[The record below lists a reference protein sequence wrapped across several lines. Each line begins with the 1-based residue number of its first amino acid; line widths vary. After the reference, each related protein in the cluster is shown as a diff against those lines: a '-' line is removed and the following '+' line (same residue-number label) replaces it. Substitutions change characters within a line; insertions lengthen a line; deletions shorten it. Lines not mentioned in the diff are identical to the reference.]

1 MNAKSNEEYM
11 NKEKIESLTKFLKGI
26 RYFKFNLLNGS
37 LKEYLDKVDS
47 KDITS
52 ESMNAIIHSFIQSF
66 GIDWVIIKL
75 SSDIYEL
82 YEKTISV
89 GQIIAIIHKVLGIK
103 LSSTERSQLHELRKK
118 IRRYDK
124 FLNYFGVWGK
134 KFDGLFKTLI
144 FGLKEKDAD
153 KLEYLVDKADVSGGK
168 SIIGVDFYTHDIEI
182 LKKSL
187 VRFQIWDISKYQRF
201 QAIRPQYYRGAAA
214 AIIFAYADDDQSID
228 LMQSFITE
236 LKEITSLKF
245 TPRKA
250 KDLPIDMPIA
260 LVGLGSSGKAFH
272 EKVSAIAK
280 EINGRYFDFDEINY
294 ENFDEITKYITSH
307 LTLSS

>member
-1 MNAKSNEEYM
+1 MNAKSNEEYVSE
-11 NKEKIESLTKFLKGI
+11 EKIDNLTKFLIGI
-26 RYFKFNLLNGS
+26 RYYKFNLLNGS
-37 LKEYLDKVDS
+37 LKEYLDKLES

-52 ESMNAIIHSFIQSF
+52 ESMNAIIDSFIQSF

-89 GQIIAIIHKVLGIK
+89 GQIIAIMHKVLGIK

-144 FGLKEKDAD
+144 LGLKEKDAD

-187 VRFQIWDISKYQRF
+187 VRFQIWDISRYQKF
-201 QAIRPQYYRGAAA
+201 QAIRPKYYRGAAA
-214 AIIFAYADDDQSID
+214 AIIFFYVDDNQSID
-228 LMQSFITE
+228 LIQSFITE
-236 LKEITSLKF
+236 LKEVTNLKF

-250 KDLPIDMPIA
+250 KDFTIDMPIA
-260 LVGLGSSGKAFH
+260 LVGLGSSRKDFY
-272 EKVSAIAK
+272 ENVSAIAK
-280 EINGRYFDFDEINY
+280 EINGRYFDFNEINY

>member
-1 MNAKSNEEYM
+1 MKSNSEILNESKI
-11 NKEKIESLTKFLKGI
+11 NKLTDFLKGV
-26 RYFKFNLLNGS
+26 RYFKINLSNGS
-37 LKEYLDKVDS
+37 LKEYFDEIDGLDVTKENMEEILDLFV
-47 KDITS
+47 
-52 ESMNAIIHSFIQSF
+52 QQF

-75 SSDIYEL
+75 SSDLYEL

-89 GQIIAIIHKVLGIK
+89 GQIIAIMHKVLGIK

-118 IRRYDK
+118 IRRYEK
-124 FLNYFGVWGK
+124 FLNYFEVWGK

-144 FGLKEKDAD
+144 FGLKKKDAD

-187 VRFQIWDISKYQRF
+187 VRFQIWDISSYQKF
-201 QAIRPQYYRGAAA
+201 QAIRPKYYRGAAA
-214 AIIFAYADDDQSID
+214 AIIFFYADDYQSID
-228 LMQSFITE
+228 LMKSFITE

-245 TPRKA
+245 TSRKP
-250 KDLPIDMPIA
+250 KNFTIDMPIV
-260 LVGLGSSGKAFH
+260 LVGLGSPGKDFH

-280 EINGRYFDFDEINY
+280 EINGRYYDFDDISFESI
-294 ENFDEITKYITSH
+294 DEIFKYLTSH
-307 LTLSS
+307 LTLSP

>member
-1 MNAKSNEEYM
+1 MNAKSNEEYI
-11 NKEKIESLTKFLKGI
+11 NEEKIENLTKFLKGI

-37 LKEYLDKVDS
+37 LKEYLDKVKS

-52 ESMNAIIHSFIQSF
+52 ENMNAIIQSIIQSF

-118 IRRYDK
+118 IRRYEK
-124 FLNYFGVWGK
+124 FLNYFGVWGQ
-134 KFDGLFKTLI
+134 KFDGLFKILL
-144 FGLKEKDAD
+144 FGLKEEDAD

-168 SIIGVDFYTHDIEI
+168 NSIGVDFYTHDIEI

-187 VRFQIWDISKYQRF
+187 IRFQIWDISRYQKF
-201 QAIRPQYYRGAAA
+201 EAIRLQYYRGAAA
-214 AIIFAYADDDQSID
+214 AIIFFYANDIQSID
-228 LMQSFITE
+228 LMKSFIPE
-236 LKEITSLKF
+236 LKEVTNLKF

-250 KDLPIDMPIA
+250 KDFTIDMPIA

-272 EKVSAIAK
+272 EKVSVIAK
-280 EINGRYFDFDEINY
+280 EINGHYFEFNEINY